1 MSNLWIAHSL
11 PSLLVWLASLA
22 AVPAPRGDLPA
33 GPDVTLTP
41 VVRNEILE
49 KCIATLRERYV
60 FPEVAKKMEQAIR
73 ERMASK
79 EYDAITSSRALA
91 DELTEELRAVSND
104 LHLRVRFENAPGT
117 DAPARRAPDE
127 TDFAAERAREAL
139 MNFGFERVERLHGN
153 VGYLD
158 LRQFGPQDAIAD
170 TAAAAMTF
178 LANTDALIIDLREN
192 GGGAPGGVALLCS
205 YLFGETPVHLNDMYH
220 RPSDETT
227 EFWTEKHV
235 AGKRYLD
242 RDVFVLTSRDTF
254 SAAEEFAYNL
264 KHLKRAQIVGE
275 RSGGGAHPGES
286 RRLSPH
292 FRMFVPTGR
301 AINPITKSNWEGTG
315 VAPDVDVPASIAL
328 KTAHKLALEKLIPK
342 TKDVGM
348 RERRA
353 ELVAELERDIGAR
366 ASSATR

>member
-1 MSNLWIAHSL
+1 MSNLWIARVL
-11 PSLLVWLASLA
+11 PSLLVWLAPLFA
-22 AVPAPRGDLPA
+22 NPAPQQDRSD
-33 GPDVTLTP
+33 GPDVPLTP
-41 VVRNEILE
+41 AARDEVLE
-49 KCIATLRERYV
+49 KCVTTLRERYV
-60 FPEVAKKMEQAIR
+60 FPDVAKKMEQAIR
-73 ERMASK
+73 ERIARK
-79 EYDAITSSRALA
+79 EYDAITSSRAFA
-91 DELTEELRAVSND
+91 DKLTEHLRAVSND
-104 LHLRVRFENAPGT
+104 LHLRVRFEGAPIP
-117 DAPARRAPDE
+117 DAPARRAPTEEDL
-127 TDFAAERAREAL
+127 AAERAREAL

-158 LRQFGPQDAIAD
+158 LRQFAPGDVIAD

-192 GGGAPGGVALLCS
+192 GGGAPEGVALLCS
-205 YLFGETPVHLNDMYH
+205 YLFGETPVHLNDLYH

-227 EFWTEKHV
+227 EFWTEKSV
-235 AGKRYLD
+235 AGKRYLG

-286 RRLSPH
+286 RRLSPN

-315 VAPDVDVPASIAL
+315 VEPDVDVPAPIAL
-328 KTAHKLALEKLIPK
+328 KTAHKLALEKLIPR
-342 TKDVGM
+342 TKDAEM

-353 ELVAELERDIGAR
+353 ELVAELEREIGAR
-366 ASSATR
+366 AGSSAR